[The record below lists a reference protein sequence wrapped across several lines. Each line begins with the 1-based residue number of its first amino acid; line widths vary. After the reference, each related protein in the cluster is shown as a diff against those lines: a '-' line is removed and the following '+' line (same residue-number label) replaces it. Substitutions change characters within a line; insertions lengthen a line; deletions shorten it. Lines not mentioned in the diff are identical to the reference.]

1 MLLLNRVALALAPA
15 ESRCLGPVA
24 ELRAEALVPFGRYK
38 RVFCVNPR
46 TAPGG
51 TVQAF
56 CSPAV
61 RPHTCLN
68 RKQAQIKLTLGRAV
82 LLVLRGSFRHRPDSI
97 SVRRLHFRSAEPGA
111 SLVATAPP
119 SGLDE
124 HKRSLQKNAGKNH

>member
-38 RVFCVNPR
+38 RIFCVNPR

-51 TVQAF
+51 TVRAF

-61 RPHTCLN
+61 RPHTRSN

-82 LLVLRGSFRHRPDSI
+82 LPVLRDSFRHRPSI

-111 SLVATAPP
+111 SFVATAPP

-124 HKRSLQKNAGKNH
+124 HKCRCAR